1 MSVISMQSC
10 NFNPRSPHRER
21 LMCQTVRNLLKKFQ
35 STLPSQGATLLRFA
49 PFRFI
54 LDFNPRSPHRE
65 RHYYVSLRSALF
77 LISIHAPLTGSDYCL
92 CFLLVIYSLFQ
103 STLPSQGATKIVED
117 VTFSSDISIHAP
129 LTGSDLG
136 RLDRYI
142 RYADI
147 SIHAPLTGSDFRF
160 PARFMVFDISIHAPL
175 TGSDIQW
182 QLSGRCCGISIHA
195 PLTGSDDWR
204 QVRRIRWNIS
214 IHAPLTGSD
223 LRNLSIF
230 NRIPNFNPRSPHRE
244 RPSLLFRCPNLPYFN
259 PRSPHRERRLS
270 VTIHVHNKVFQ
281 STLPSQG
288 ATGLETG
295 EYIVKQ
301 ISIHAPLTGSDGH
314 EVQMVWRRSYFNP
327 RSPHRER
334 RRREHVVREAYKIS
348 IHAPLTGSDPVYGGW
363 TCDADDFNPR
373 SPHRE
378 RPPGMRYM
386 GAAFDFNPRSPHRER
401 LRRTQRS
408 LWQGGFQSTLP
419 SQGATDL
426 RVGIYTGGSHFNPR
440 SPHRER
446 QQIYT

>member
-1 MSVISMQSC
+1 M
-10 NFNPRSPHRER
+10 
-21 LMCQTVRNLLKKFQ
+21 
-35 STLPSQGATLLRFA
+35 
-49 PFRFI
+49 
-54 LDFNPRSPHRE
+54 
-65 RHYYVSLRSALF
+65 
-77 LISIHAPLTGSDYCL
+77 ISIHAPLTGSDDWQAET
-92 CFLLVIYSLFQ
+92 S
-103 STLPSQGATKIVED
+103 K
-117 VTFSSDISIHAP
+117 SSA
-129 LTGSDLG
+129 
-136 RLDRYI
+136 
-142 RYADI
+142 
-147 SIHAPLTGSDFRF
+147 
-160 PARFMVFDISIHAPL
+160 
-175 TGSDIQW
+175 
-182 QLSGRCCGISIHA
+182 ISIHA

-334 RRREHVVREAYKIS
+334 QRVYDAYKLYRHFNPRSPHRERLDCAFLSFYTLEFQSTLPSQGATAVWTGMTLFTQFQSTLPSQGATALCSPQINVSRIS
-348 IHAPLTGSDPVYGGW
+348 IHAPLTGSDIHPYFRPISRRN
-363 TCDADDFNPR
+363 FNPR

-378 RPPGMRYM
+378 R
-386 GAAFDFNPRSPHRER
+386 RSIH
-401 LRRTQRS
+401 
-408 LWQGGFQSTLP
+408 
-419 SQGATDL
+419 
-426 RVGIYTGGSHFNPR
+426 
-440 SPHRER
+440 
-446 QQIYT
+446 

>member
-1 MSVISMQSC
+1 M
-10 NFNPRSPHRER
+10 
-21 LMCQTVRNLLKKFQ
+21 
-35 STLPSQGATLLRFA
+35 ATLGAL
-49 PFRFI
+49 
-54 LDFNPRSPHRE
+54 LWDFNPRSPHRE
-65 RHYYVSLRSALF
+65 RPCGNGFSGDDLA
-77 LISIHAPLTGSDYCL
+77 ISIHAPLTGSDDWQAET
-92 CFLLVIYSLFQ
+92 S
-103 STLPSQGATKIVED
+103 K
-117 VTFSSDISIHAP
+117 SSA
-129 LTGSDLG
+129 
-136 RLDRYI
+136 
-142 RYADI
+142 
-147 SIHAPLTGSDFRF
+147 
-160 PARFMVFDISIHAPL
+160 
-175 TGSDIQW
+175 
-182 QLSGRCCGISIHA
+182 ISIHA

-334 RRREHVVREAYKIS
+334 RRIRNMRS
-348 IHAPLTGSDPVYGGW
+348 ITGIY
-363 TCDADDFNPR
+363 FNPR

-378 RPPGMRYM
+378 R
-386 GAAFDFNPRSPHRER
+386 RSKR
-401 LRRTQRS
+401 LKKWAYGR
-408 LWQGGFQSTLP
+408 FQSTLP
-419 SQGATDL
+419 SQGATANIHIKFLCDL
-426 RVGIYTGGSHFNPR
+426 LFSTLSSKISLLFRVF
-440 SPHRER
+440 HR
-446 QQIYT
+446 

>member
-1 MSVISMQSC
+1 M
-10 NFNPRSPHRER
+10 
-21 LMCQTVRNLLKKFQ
+21 
-35 STLPSQGATLLRFA
+35 ATLGAL
-49 PFRFI
+49 
-54 LDFNPRSPHRE
+54 LWDFNPRSPHRE
-65 RHYYVSLRSALF
+65 RPCGNGFSGDDLA
-77 LISIHAPLTGSDYCL
+77 ISIHAPLTGSDDWQAET
-92 CFLLVIYSLFQ
+92 S
-103 STLPSQGATKIVED
+103 K
-117 VTFSSDISIHAP
+117 SSA
-129 LTGSDLG
+129 
-136 RLDRYI
+136 
-142 RYADI
+142 
-147 SIHAPLTGSDFRF
+147 
-160 PARFMVFDISIHAPL
+160 
-175 TGSDIQW
+175 
-182 QLSGRCCGISIHA
+182 ISIHA

-334 RRREHVVREAYKIS
+334 LELLLVITA
-348 IHAPLTGSDPVYGGW
+348 
-363 TCDADDFNPR
+363 
-373 SPHRE
+373 
-378 RPPGMRYM
+378 
-386 GAAFDFNPRSPHRER
+386 
-401 LRRTQRS
+401 S
-408 LWQGGFQSTLP
+408 LLFQSTLP
-419 SQGATDL
+419 SQGATANIHIKFLCDL
-426 RVGIYTGGSHFNPR
+426 LFSTLSSKISLLFRVF
-440 SPHRER
+440 HR
-446 QQIYT
+446 

>member
-1 MSVISMQSC
+1 MASRNFKKLC

-21 LMCQTVRNLLKKFQ
+21 RLAT
-35 STLPSQGATLLRFA
+35 STAYQM
-49 PFRFI
+49 
-54 LDFNPRSPHRE
+54 E
-65 RHYYVSLRSALF
+65 Y
-77 LISIHAPLTGSDYCL
+77 
-92 CFLLVIYSLFQ
+92 
-103 STLPSQGATKIVED
+103 
-117 VTFSSDISIHAP
+117 
-129 LTGSDLG
+129 
-136 RLDRYI
+136 
-142 RYADI
+142 
-147 SIHAPLTGSDFRF
+147 
-160 PARFMVFDISIHAPL
+160 
-175 TGSDIQW
+175 
-182 QLSGRCCGISIHA
+182 
-195 PLTGSDDWR
+195 
-204 QVRRIRWNIS
+204 
-214 IHAPLTGSD
+214 
-223 LRNLSIF
+223 
-230 NRIPNFNPRSPHRE
+230 FNPRSPHRE

-378 RPPGMRYM
+378 RQICASVFTPEVVISIHAPLTGS
-386 GAAFDFNPRSPHRER
+386 DSK
-401 LRRTQRS
+401 
-408 LWQGGFQSTLP
+408 
-419 SQGATDL
+419 
-426 RVGIYTGGSHFNPR
+426 YTHKIPL
-440 SPHRER
+440 
-446 QQIYT
+446 

>member
-1 MSVISMQSC
+1 M
-10 NFNPRSPHRER
+10 
-21 LMCQTVRNLLKKFQ
+21 
-35 STLPSQGATLLRFA
+35 
-49 PFRFI
+49 
-54 LDFNPRSPHRE
+54 
-65 RHYYVSLRSALF
+65 
-77 LISIHAPLTGSDYCL
+77 
-92 CFLLVIYSLFQ
+92 
-103 STLPSQGATKIVED
+103 
-117 VTFSSDISIHAP
+117 
-129 LTGSDLG
+129 
-136 RLDRYI
+136 
-142 RYADI
+142 
-147 SIHAPLTGSDFRF
+147 
-160 PARFMVFDISIHAPL
+160 
-175 TGSDIQW
+175 
-182 QLSGRCCGISIHA
+182 
-195 PLTGSDDWR
+195 
-204 QVRRIRWNIS
+204 
-214 IHAPLTGSD
+214 
-223 LRNLSIF
+223 
-230 NRIPNFNPRSPHRE
+230 
-244 RPSLLFRCPNLPYFN
+244 FRCPNLPYFN

-301 ISIHAPLTGSDGH
+301 
-314 EVQMVWRRSYFNP
+314 
-327 RSPHRER
+327 
-334 RRREHVVREAYKIS
+334 IS

>member
-1 MSVISMQSC
+1 M
-10 NFNPRSPHRER
+10 
-21 LMCQTVRNLLKKFQ
+21 
-35 STLPSQGATLLRFA
+35 ATLGAL
-49 PFRFI
+49 
-54 LDFNPRSPHRE
+54 LWDFNPRSPHRE
-65 RHYYVSLRSALF
+65 RPCGNGFSGDDLA
-77 LISIHAPLTGSDYCL
+77 ISIHAPLTGSDDWQAET
-92 CFLLVIYSLFQ
+92 S
-103 STLPSQGATKIVED
+103 K
-117 VTFSSDISIHAP
+117 SSA
-129 LTGSDLG
+129 
-136 RLDRYI
+136 
-142 RYADI
+142 
-147 SIHAPLTGSDFRF
+147 
-160 PARFMVFDISIHAPL
+160 
-175 TGSDIQW
+175 
-182 QLSGRCCGISIHA
+182 ISIHA

-334 RRREHVVREAYKIS
+334 LSPHTDSMAEIRIS
-348 IHAPLTGSDPVYGGW
+348 IHAPLTGSDDLACKGQGTFTY
-363 TCDADDFNPR
+363 FNPR

-378 RPPGMRYM
+378 RP
-386 GAAFDFNPRSPHRER
+386 
-401 LRRTQRS
+401 
-408 LWQGGFQSTLP
+408 WQQLTVSWQWQFQSTLP
-419 SQGATDL
+419 SQGATANIHIKFLCDL
-426 RVGIYTGGSHFNPR
+426 LFSTLSSKISLLFRVF
-440 SPHRER
+440 HR
-446 QQIYT
+446 

>member
-1 MSVISMQSC
+1 M
-10 NFNPRSPHRER
+10 
-21 LMCQTVRNLLKKFQ
+21 
-35 STLPSQGATLLRFA
+35 ATLGAL
-49 PFRFI
+49 
-54 LDFNPRSPHRE
+54 LWDFNPRSPHRE
-65 RHYYVSLRSALF
+65 RPCGNGFSGDDLA
-77 LISIHAPLTGSDYCL
+77 ISIHAPLTGSDDWQAET
-92 CFLLVIYSLFQ
+92 S
-103 STLPSQGATKIVED
+103 K
-117 VTFSSDISIHAP
+117 SSA
-129 LTGSDLG
+129 
-136 RLDRYI
+136 
-142 RYADI
+142 
-147 SIHAPLTGSDFRF
+147 
-160 PARFMVFDISIHAPL
+160 
-175 TGSDIQW
+175 
-182 QLSGRCCGISIHA
+182 ISIHA

-446 QQIYT
+446 LCASDIYIPPFYFNPRSPHRERPSECSAFSA

>member
-1 MSVISMQSC
+1 M
-10 NFNPRSPHRER
+10 
-21 LMCQTVRNLLKKFQ
+21 
-35 STLPSQGATLLRFA
+35 ATLGAL
-49 PFRFI
+49 
-54 LDFNPRSPHRE
+54 LWDFNPRSPHRE
-65 RHYYVSLRSALF
+65 R
-77 LISIHAPLTGSDYCL
+77 PCGN
-92 CFLLVIYSLFQ
+92 
-103 STLPSQGATKIVED
+103 G
-117 VTFSSDISIHAP
+117 FSGD
-129 LTGSDLG
+129 DL
-136 RLDRYI
+136 
-142 RYADI
+142 A
-147 SIHAPLTGSDFRF
+147 
-160 PARFMVFDISIHAPL
+160 
-175 TGSDIQW
+175 
-182 QLSGRCCGISIHA
+182 ISIHA

-334 RRREHVVREAYKIS
+334 
-348 IHAPLTGSDPVYGGW
+348 
-363 TCDADDFNPR
+363 PR
-373 SPHRE
+373 IW
-378 RPPGMRYM
+378 
-386 GAAFDFNPRSPHRER
+386 R
-401 LRRTQRS
+401 L
-408 LWQGGFQSTLP
+408 
-419 SQGATDL
+419 DL
-426 RVGIYTGGSHFNPR
+426 
-440 SPHRER
+440 
-446 QQIYT
+446 

>member
-1 MSVISMQSC
+1 M
-10 NFNPRSPHRER
+10 
-21 LMCQTVRNLLKKFQ
+21 
-35 STLPSQGATLLRFA
+35 ATLGAL
-49 PFRFI
+49 
-54 LDFNPRSPHRE
+54 LWDFNPRSPHRE
-65 RHYYVSLRSALF
+65 R
-77 LISIHAPLTGSDYCL
+77 PCGN
-92 CFLLVIYSLFQ
+92 
-103 STLPSQGATKIVED
+103 G
-117 VTFSSDISIHAP
+117 FSGD
-129 LTGSDLG
+129 DL
-136 RLDRYI
+136 
-142 RYADI
+142 A
-147 SIHAPLTGSDFRF
+147 
-160 PARFMVFDISIHAPL
+160 
-175 TGSDIQW
+175 
-182 QLSGRCCGISIHA
+182 ISIHA

-334 RRREHVVREAYKIS
+334 QAAAAFARGEIDIS
-348 IHAPLTGSDPVYGGW
+348 IHAPLTGSDDYGRKSVF
-363 TCDADDFNPR
+363 TA
-373 SPHRE
+373 
-378 RPPGMRYM
+378 
-386 GAAFDFNPRSPHRER
+386 
-401 LRRTQRS
+401 
-408 LWQGGFQSTLP
+408 GGFQSTLP
-419 SQGATDL
+419 SQGATANIHIKFLCDL
-426 RVGIYTGGSHFNPR
+426 LFSTLSSKISLLFRVF
-440 SPHRER
+440 HR
-446 QQIYT
+446 

>member
-1 MSVISMQSC
+1 M
-10 NFNPRSPHRER
+10 
-21 LMCQTVRNLLKKFQ
+21 
-35 STLPSQGATLLRFA
+35 ATLGAL
-49 PFRFI
+49 
-54 LDFNPRSPHRE
+54 LWDFNPRSPHRE
-65 RHYYVSLRSALF
+65 RPCGNGFSGDDLA
-77 LISIHAPLTGSDYCL
+77 ISIHAPLTGSDDWQAET
-92 CFLLVIYSLFQ
+92 S
-103 STLPSQGATKIVED
+103 K
-117 VTFSSDISIHAP
+117 SSA
-129 LTGSDLG
+129 
-136 RLDRYI
+136 
-142 RYADI
+142 
-147 SIHAPLTGSDFRF
+147 
-160 PARFMVFDISIHAPL
+160 
-175 TGSDIQW
+175 
-182 QLSGRCCGISIHA
+182 ISIHA

-348 IHAPLTGSDPVYGGW
+348 IHAPLTGSDPPGCAIWERLLISIHAPLTGSDYGGHNGHYGRV
-363 TCDADDFNPR
+363 DFNPR

-378 RPPGMRYM
+378 RQICASVFTPEVVISIHAPLTGSDVDVWVFCSVYYR
-386 GAAFDFNPRSPHRER
+386 
-401 LRRTQRS
+401 
-408 LWQGGFQSTLP
+408 FQSTLP
-419 SQGATDL
+419 SQGATFL
-426 RVGIYTGGSHFNPR
+426 PCLILTLCCISIHAPLTGSDFQDYN
-440 SPHRER
+440 
-446 QQIYT
+446 